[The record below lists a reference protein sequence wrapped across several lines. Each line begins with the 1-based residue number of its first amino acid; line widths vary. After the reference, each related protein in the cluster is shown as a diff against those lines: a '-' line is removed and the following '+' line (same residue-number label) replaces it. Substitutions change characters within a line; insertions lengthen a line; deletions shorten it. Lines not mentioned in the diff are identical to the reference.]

1 MKNCTPPRICSLL
14 AQAQLR
20 PPHLERI
27 IFFQF
32 PIEPMWL
39 TESEEHNGLA
49 PPPPEL
55 EVAPRAGL
63 KG

>member
-27 IFFQF
+27 IFFQLS
-32 PIEPMWL
+32 IETMRL
-39 TESEEHNGLA
+39 AESEERNGLA
-49 PPPPEL
+49 PPEL